1 MADSK
6 EEFTVF
12 LDEAAET
19 IRRCGLTENMPN
31 EKLNED

>member
-6 EEFTVF
+6 EKIMAF

>member
-1 MADSK
+1 MAECE
-6 EEFTVF
+6 EEFMAF

-31 EKLNED
+31 EILNGD